1 MSEHVEPIPCDIRK
15 SDKSTDE
22 MSESEENTAV
32 KSENPT
38 SVLKQMS
45 DMGHVM
51 RLMEIIED
59 GSKIQIVVEDVS
71 PRDAEAVHR
80 FQLAQGRGRLT
91 VSDDGISFEGRCP
104 SSQTPG
110 T

>member
-38 SVLKQMS
+38 SLLKGVS
-45 DMGHVM
+45 DIRQDM

-71 PRDAEAVHR
+71 PRDAEAVHL

-91 VSDDGISFEGRCP
+91 ISESGIEYEE
-104 SSQTPG
+104 
-110 T
+110 

>member
-1 MSEHVEPIPCDIRK
+1 MTEHVDLKPCDIRK

-22 MSESEENTAV
+22 MSELEDNTAV

-38 SVLKQMS
+38 SVLKHMS
-45 DMGHVM
+45 DIGHDM

-71 PRDAEAVHR
+71 PRDAEAVHLY
-80 FQLAQGRGRLT
+80 QLAQGRGRLT
-91 VSDDGISFEGRCP
+91 VSEDGISFEGRCP
-104 SSQTPG
+104 SSQIPG